1 MLTKD
6 AQMPMV
12 MAGQTSKIVVLIRLV
27 TRLLEEQLA
36 AQIPTVMAGQI
47 LMMIYR
53 TTQLSGKILM
63 VMDTVIILKVQLLML
78 VSIHLGHLY

>member
-1 MLTKD
+1 
-6 AQMPMV
+6 MPMV
-12 MAGQTSKIVVLIRLV
+12 MAGPTSKITVLTRLV
-27 TRLLEEQLA
+27 TLLLEEQLV

-63 VMDTVIILKVQLLML
+63 VMATEIILKVQLLML
-78 VSIHLGHLY
+78 VSIHQGHLY